1 MATINVSTWTEF
13 VTALGSHSSGD
24 TIKLTA
30 DINCNDT
37 IPTGVATTINCGS
50 DTIIIDG
57 NGHLIRN
64 LRTSA
69 ASPVSVFSFSGTNH
83 DVTIKDID
91 FGNLILDKPLFY
103 FNASSTPVRFYM
115 QNCRFA
121 GRRSDYLIGLY
132 DTTIQ
137 MTSCYFNLKFTGSD
151 IDRLSLC
158 TYESWADQIANYCI
172 FVEYAAENCMSVSPS
187 GAKPCCSAYPFSL
200 NGCRIDGTLSVV
212 YPWSMLITE
221 RYTYNAPVQ
230 NAIDAEMAC
239 RVDTSSDIQVYAPKG
254 VWLKKAYLY
263 SNPEITDYAFQ
274 NKNTSGT
281 IPVTYSQLTDASY
294 LASQGFDIIVPS

>member
-37 IPTGVATTINCGS
+37 IPTGVASTINCGS
-50 DTIIIDG
+50 DAIIIDG

-83 DVTIKDID
+83 DVTIKNID

-172 FVEYAAENCMSVSPS
+172 FVEYAAENCMVEAGSSR
-187 GAKPCCSAYPFSL
+187 PCCSAYPLSL
-200 NGCRIDGTLSVV
+200 NGCRIDGVLSVT
-212 YPWSMLITE
+212 YPNYIYITQ
-221 RYTYNAPVQ
+221 RNGYNSPVQ
-230 NAIDAEMAC
+230 NVVDASMAC
-239 RVDTSSDIQVYAPKG
+239 AFNGNRSIGIYAPKG
-254 VWLKKAYLY
+254 VWLKKAYKY
-263 SNPEITDYAFQ
+263 SDPSTISYTLVNNSPSTTIDVTESQITDA
-274 NKNTSGT
+274 
-281 IPVTYSQLTDASY
+281 AY